1 MESEALQKYFLY
13 LNKLRDS
20 GKVNMFGAVPHLMKQ
35 FSLDRENATDIWSKW
50 IDQF

>member
-1 MESEALQKYFLY
+1 MENEALQKYFLY

-20 GKVNMFGAVPHLMKQ
+20 GKVNMFGAIPHIMNQ
-35 FSLDRENATDIWSKW
+35 FNLDKKTATDIWSKW